1 MIGLKKGRRCVCG
14 PTLPEWGIAV
24 ILGAAAVLCF
34 QHPDIWETSNH
45 SWILLESISQGK
57 FMDFYHIVEA
67 RPYPLYYINGA
78 NYSIVLYLLFAIW
91 QLPVWIICKIGGLAI
106 NEYFLLFYSKIL
118 PALAY
123 ALCALLLAK
132 LGRGAGLSKQDSRWC
147 SLAFV
152 LCPAAFF
159 GCLVMGQYDSLC
171 LALTLW
177 ALLFYQKGDLQKF
190 CLIMGAAA
198 AFKFFPL
205 MLLIPLLL
213 LAEKRPSRILAFG
226 FSSLWLVVLSTLLFL
241 GRTGSANN
249 FTLQMIGRLFAQT
262 LPSGMGPVPVF
273 LLGYAIV
280 LVLCYLYHPAQQP
293 GSGALPIYV
302 CMAVYSLLLICIHWH
317 PQWVI
322 LVCPFFVLCAFL
334 QKDRLP
340 WMVLVL
346 MFSIGFFLLC
356 FFEFPYQMDANLFDY
371 GLVTVFTKRAASQL
385 PTRFTASL
393 VLEKIPFL
401 VQLAPACFSI
411 PLISAL
417 IFQFPLKSGSVGD
430 RLCHGESAIRQEK
443 WTRPLVWGV
452 FILGLGLAWFVPA
465 LYSWM
470 MSFAS

>member
-1 MIGLKKGRRCVCG
+1 MSSLKKERCSIPG
-14 PTLPEWGIAV
+14 PSRLEWGIAL

-57 FMDFYHIVEA
+57 FMDFYRVVES

-78 NYSIVLYLLFAIW
+78 NYSIVLYLLFALW
-91 QLPVWIICKIGGLAI
+91 QLPVWIVCKIGGLAI

-132 LGRGAGLSKQDSRWC
+132 LARGAGLNQRDSRWC
-147 SLAFV
+147 SMAFV

-159 GCLVMGQYDSLC
+159 GCLIMGQYDSFC

-177 ALLFYQKGDLQKF
+177 ALLYYQKGDLWKF
-190 CLIMGAAA
+190 SLIMGAAA

-205 MLLIPLLL
+205 MLLVPLVL
-213 LAEKRPSRILAFG
+213 LAEKRPGRILALG
-226 FSSLWLVVLSTLLFL
+226 VSSLWLVVLSTLLFL

-249 FTLQMIGRLFAQT
+249 FTLQMIGRLFTET
-262 LPSGMGPVPVF
+262 LPGGMGPVPVF
-273 LLGYAIV
+273 LVGYAFVVMI
-280 LVLCYLYHPAQQP
+280 CYLYHPSGKP
-293 GSGALPIYV
+293 GSGALPIYI
-302 CMAVYSLLLICIHWH
+302 CMAVYALLLLCIHWH

-322 LVCPFFVLCAFL
+322 LVCPFLVLCTFL

-340 WMVLVL
+340 WMALLLV
-346 MFSIGFFLLC
+346 FSVGFFLLS

-371 GLVTVFTKRAASQL
+371 GLVTVFTQRAASQM
-385 PTRFTASL
+385 PSRFTASQL
-393 VLEKIPFL
+393 LEKIPFL

-417 IFQFPLKSGSVGD
+417 VFQFPLKSGSLGD
-430 RLCHGESAIRQEK
+430 RLSHGESSIRQDA

-465 LYSWM
+465 LYSWVM
-470 MSFAS
+470 TFI